1 MSQTVTFTT
10 FNHREERFDLTLRAA
25 GDSEDPAIPH
35 ETLSEQDVVNI
46 ALFTKT
52 VQWCLRQDDVD
63 SKLALETICEQIVDC
78 PNVLANVQFFLP
90 LISEYLHVE
99 ERSSDA
105 RRELICLTDRS
116 LEVLTKL
123 AH

>member
-10 FNHREERFDLTLRAA
+10 FNHREEHFDLTLRSA
-25 GDSEDPAIPH
+25 GDFEDPGIPH
-35 ETLSEQDVVNI
+35 ETLSKQDVVNI

-63 SKLALETICEQIVDC
+63 SKLALETMCEQIVDC
-78 PNVLANVQFFLP
+78 PNVLANVQYLLP
-90 LISEYLHVE
+90 LISEYLHVA
-99 ERSSDA
+99 ERSPAA
-105 RRELICLTDRS
+105 REELIRLTDRS

>member
-1 MSQTVTFTT
+1 MSQTVTFTD
-10 FNHREERFDLTLRAA
+10 FNHREEHYELNLRSA
-25 GDSEDPAIPH
+25 GDFEDPAIPH
-35 ETLSEQDVVNI
+35 DTLSERDVVNI

-78 PNVLANVQFFLP
+78 PNVLANVQYFLP
-90 LISEYLHVE
+90 LIADYLHVT
-99 ERSSDA
+99 ERSAAA
-105 RRELICLTDRS
+105 REELIRLTDRS

-123 AH
+123 TH